1 MALGQNIRQQ
11 RKAKGWTLEELSR
24 QSGVDVGTISALEN
38 RDSERSKYAPTI
50 AKALG
55 LSLEEL
61 AEGIAHSDASAD
73 TTEQEAANLARLF
86 EGRNKAAFAREFA
99 VPGGAAMISQ
109 HISGHR
115 PISLEAAAAYA
126 RGFGVPLEEIS
137 PRLAAQ
143 VRQFGGPDSA
153 PAPLVVED
161 DDAVYASV
169 RTVKLRVSAGIAGF
183 AVDVD
188 EMPGQPIF
196 FRRDWLRLRG
206 FNPAKLHAIKVRGRS
221 MEPTLYAEDMIV
233 FNEADT
239 TPRDGDVFV
248 INFAG
253 EVVVKRLIKEGPVWW
268 MHSDNTDQQR
278 YPRVRC
284 DEHCLLLGRVVHR
297 QSETI

>member
-1 MALGQNIRQQ
+1 MALGQNIRRQ
-11 RKAKGWTLEELSR
+11 RKMRGWTLEQLAAH
-24 QSGVDVGTISALEN
+24 SGVDVGTISALEN
-38 RDSERSKYAPTI
+38 RDSERSKYAAPI
-50 AKALG
+50 AQALG
-55 LSLEEL
+55 VSLESL
-61 AEGIAHSDASAD
+61 S
-73 TTEQEAANLARLF
+73 
-86 EGRNKAAFAREFA
+86 
-99 VPGGAAMISQ
+99 GGAV
-109 HISGHR
+109 
-115 PISLEAAAAYA
+115 E
-126 RGFGVPLEEIS
+126 
-137 PRLAAQ
+137 
-143 VRQFGGPDSA
+143 
-153 PAPLVVED
+153 PAPLVVKD

>member
-1 MALGQNIRQQ
+1 MQTDA
-11 RKAKGWTLEELSR
+11 
-24 QSGVDVGTISALEN
+24 
-38 RDSERSKYAPTI
+38 I
-50 AKALG
+50 A
-55 LSLEEL
+55 
-61 AEGIAHSDASAD
+61 
-73 TTEQEAANLARLF
+73 QEAAKLARRF
-86 EGRNKAAFAREFA
+86 RGRSKAAFAREFA
-99 VPGGAAMISQ
+99 VPGGPSMISQ

-153 PAPLVVED
+153 PAPLVVKD

-183 AVDVD
+183 AIDVD

-206 FNPAKLHAIKVRGRS
+206 FNPAKLHAIKVKGRS
-221 MEPTLYAEDMIV
+221 MEPTLYADDMIV